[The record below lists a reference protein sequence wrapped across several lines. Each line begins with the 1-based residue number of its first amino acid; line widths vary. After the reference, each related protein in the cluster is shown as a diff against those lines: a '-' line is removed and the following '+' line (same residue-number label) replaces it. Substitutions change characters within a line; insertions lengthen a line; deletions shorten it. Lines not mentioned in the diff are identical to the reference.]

1 MSAHGRSE
9 ALIPERAARS
19 SRQVN
24 ALSLE
29 DIRSCLEGVIPSVLA
44 TCARDGTPNVTYV
57 SQVHFIDRTHVALS
71 FQFFNKTR
79 ENILANPNAVVYVID
94 PRTARRYLLSL
105 RYLRT
110 ESQGGHRVSRPLM
123 HVPWLTSP
131 DARPLVAVP

>member
-1 MSAHGRSE
+1 MS
-9 ALIPERAARS
+9 
-19 SRQVN
+19 

-79 ENILANPNAVVYVID
+79 
-94 PRTARRYLLSL
+94 
-105 RYLRT
+105 
-110 ESQGGHRVSRPLM
+110 
-123 HVPWLTSP
+123 
-131 DARPLVAVP
+131 